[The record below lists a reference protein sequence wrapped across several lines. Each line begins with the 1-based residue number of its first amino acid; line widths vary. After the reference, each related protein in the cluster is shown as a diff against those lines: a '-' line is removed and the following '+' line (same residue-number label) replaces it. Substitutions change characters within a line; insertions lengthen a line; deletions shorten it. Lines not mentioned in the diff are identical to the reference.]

1 MRRRRAE
8 KRDIAPDPKYNS
20 KLIAKFI
27 NVIMLK
33 GKKSIAEKI
42 VYNALDK
49 AAKTVGEQDPLK
61 VFQKAVENVRPL
73 LELKPRRVGGATY
86 QVPVEVRPDRGI
98 SIAMRWIR
106 NYARQRKGRP
116 MEDKLAN
123 ELVDAYKSEGAV
135 MKKREETHK
144 MAEANRAF
152 AHFRW

>member
-8 KRDIAPDPKYNS
+8 RRGILPDPKFSN
-20 KLIAKFI
+20 KLIAKFV
-27 NVIMLK
+27 NVVMVK
-33 GKKSIAEKI
+33 GKKAISEKI

-49 AAKTVGEQDPLK
+49 AAKTVGENDSMK
-61 VFQKAVENVRPL
+61 VFQKALDNVRPL

-86 QVPVEVRPDRGI
+86 QVPIEVKADRGI

-106 NYARQRKGRP
+106 NYARQKKGKP
-116 MEDKLAN
+116 MEDRLAN
-123 ELVDAYKSEGAV
+123 ELIDAYKAEGAA

-144 MAEANRAF
+144 MAEANKAF